1 MKKLILCVALIAA
14 IAVPAA
20 FSQLRFELGANVPV
34 AAMLLSG
41 DAFDQSSNPIV
52 TSMPLVG
59 DNFFFVVPNSS
70 FLLQADFGLLKIGAG
85 VKIQS
90 LMLMAYAAYPNAQVE
105 IALGPLSIDASLG
118 GYYMGYFGIGEG
130 FGVST
135 MDYLIPEA
143 SVWLALG
150 KKKAFRI
157 GAGAIGLLPTSFDL
171 SDVPLIAYGGMKIV
185 LE

>member
-1 MKKLILCVALIAA
+1 MKKLILCFALIAA
-14 IAVPAA
+14 ISVPAA

-41 DAFDQSSNPIV
+41 GELSEGSI
-52 TSMPLVG
+52 PLIG
-59 DNFFFVVPNSS
+59 EDIFVAVPNSS
-70 FLLQADFGLLKIGAG
+70 LLLQANLGLLKIGVG
-85 VKIQS
+85 VKVQS

-118 GYYMGYFGIGEG
+118 GYYMGFYAIGEG
-130 FGVST
+130 FGAT
-135 MDYLIPEA
+135 ELDALIPEA